1 MRLGLL
7 GGTYDPP
14 HYGHLAAAEEVRH
27 RLRLDRV
34 LWVPA
39 GTPPHKAA
47 ATVTPSAD
55 RLEMVRRA
63 VRCNEHFEV
72 SDLEV
77 RRPGPSYTVDMLDHA
92 AAMYPAHELI
102 LLIGADQFAALPTW
116 HRAYRIPELARL
128 AVMCRSRAPFDPA
141 AVEEAIPQVRGRY
154 ELVDV
159 PDLPL
164 SSSALRQR
172 VREGLPIRYLVPDA
186 VRAYIEREG
195 LYRG

>member
-47 ATVTPSAD
+47 TNVTPAAK

-63 VRCNEHFEV
+63 IRCNEHFEV

-77 RRPGPSYTVDMLDHA
+77 LRSGPSYTVALLEDA
-92 AAMYPAHELI
+92 AALYPAHELI
-102 LLIGADQFAALPTW
+102 LLIGTDQFAALPTW
-116 HRAYRIPELARL
+116 HQAHRLPQLARL
-128 AVMCRSRAPFDPA
+128 AVMCRSRAPFDSA
-141 AVEEAIPQVRGRY
+141 AVEAAIPEMRGRY
-154 ELVDV
+154 DLVDV

-164 SSSALRQR
+164 TSSALRER
-172 VREGLPIRYLVPDA
+172 VREGLPIRYLVPEA
-186 VRAYIEREG
+186 VREYIEREG
-195 LYRG
+195 LYRA